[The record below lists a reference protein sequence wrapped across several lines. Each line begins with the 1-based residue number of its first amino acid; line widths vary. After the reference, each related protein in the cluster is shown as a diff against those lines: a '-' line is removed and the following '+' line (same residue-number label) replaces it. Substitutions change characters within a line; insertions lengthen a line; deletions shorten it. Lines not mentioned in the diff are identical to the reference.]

1 MLRNF
6 GAKWTHPRAVES
18 LSGAKMLD
26 YSEQK
31 ELRTIDAYLCKIEIL
46 LCISQQDIHRQ
57 IFLLKPLISLTREEV
72 GYVLSLL
79 EENIQQLSK
88 SPDHYRQ
95 K

>member
-1 MLRNF
+1 
-6 GAKWTHPRAVES
+6 
-18 LSGAKMLD
+18 MLD

-31 ELRTIDAYLCKIEIL
+31 ELRTIAAYLCKIEIF
-46 LCISQQDIHRQ
+46 LCISQQDVHRH
-57 IFLLKPLISLTREEV
+57 IFLVKPLISLTRQEV

>member
-1 MLRNF
+1 
-6 GAKWTHPRAVES
+6 
-18 LSGAKMLD
+18 MLD

-31 ELRTIDAYLCKIEIL
+31 ELNTIAACLCKIEIL
-46 LCISQQDIHRQ
+46 LCISEQDIHCH
-57 IFLLKPLISLTREEV
+57 IFLLKPLISPTRQEAGCV
-72 GYVLSLL
+72 FSLL